1 MKHSIQNFEY
11 RIQKARNAQR
21 GADAVGGTQ
30 VAAVPAGRTGYGADF
45 RCRFATHPSRG
56 RKVGKG
62 GKTAAKKVGFS
73 RLFAPFPGISHLFP
87 LGFFCQ
93 VEQGVRSQKGRRGG
107 IMWEKVRIIT
117 GSFTKVR
124 TDQGRGYAMLRI
136 VTGETNFWP
145 RMKHRSNTDARK
157 GGRLT
162 TDGHE

>member
-87 LGFFCQ
+87 LGFFLP
-93 VEQGVRSQKGRRGG
+93 GGAGNQKSAAEAA
-107 IMWEKVRIIT
+107 WDYV
-117 GSFTKVR
+117 
-124 TDQGRGYAMLRI
+124 
-136 VTGETNFWP
+136 GE
-145 RMKHRSNTDARK
+145 R
-157 GGRLT
+157 
-162 TDGHE
+162 